1 MVYKRHESIFLQFFC
16 IVVKQLIITHSV
28 RNSWQL
34 NRNGAVRLICLT
46 SISLGSLQQVVV
58 IIWAI
63 RDHLLLLNWSLMIYI
78 KTRREKCPKIYI
90 TYVMWVACKIYPLYL
105 CKCLYMTGNSIEKK
119 SNITAAALRLQHIKC
134 FVCCEKKLCIK
145 RVCKETFLET
155 RFIISWQWYLTK
167 TN

>member
-1 MVYKRHESIFLQFFC
+1 M
-16 IVVKQLIITHSV
+16 

-46 SISLGSLQQVVV
+46 SISLGSLQQVAV
-58 IIWAI
+58 IIWSI
-63 RDHLLLLNWSLMIYI
+63 RDHLLLLNRSLMIYI
-78 KTRREKCPKIYI
+78 KTRHEKCPIIYI

>member
-1 MVYKRHESIFLQFFC
+1 M
-16 IVVKQLIITHSV
+16 

-63 RDHLLLLNWSLMIYI
+63 PDHLLLLNWSLIIYI
-78 KTRREKCPKIYI
+78 KTRREKCPKIYK